1 MQYSKDGITVVAVL
15 DTRHPKKNGFCPVR
29 IRVTYQRQRQ
39 YYPTGKDMTP
49 EDWDELLAARSRNVV
64 ALRESIANSFDIVRK
79 NVEALAAGGSFS
91 FDALNNRLR
100 KAGTDT
106 INTAF
111 RAKIADLRANRVGIC
126 LCMIMS

>member
-1 MQYSKDGITVVAVL
+1 
-15 DTRHPKKNGFCPVR
+15 
-29 IRVTYQRQRQ
+29 
-39 YYPTGKDMTP
+39 MTP
-49 EDWDELLAARSRNVV
+49 EDWGKLSAARSRNVV

-111 RAKIADLRANRVGIC
+111 RAKIADLRANNRVGNM